1 MLYKVFDILNSFCQ
15 SILFVWISNNI
26 AEKENKNTRNKSYLL
41 VALIFAIINIFTYIP
56 MSSPLANFI
65 MVTLVLALIVIFY
78 RKKVSDAFWGFGLAY
93 AIITT
98 LSYFLVTFYQHF
110 FTKLNLGIPQDVE
123 AIIFIYIPAFISYI
137 FIYKYRK
144 NLFEVVISLKAYKI
158 SIIVILLID
167 YAFIFI
173 DTLRIEWTI
182 ESMGITFKFLLYF
195 VSLIAFI
202 FSLIYFAKIN
212 SKTREVEL
220 LNAELNDKIIELKKI
235 KHDYGS
241 EISSLYG
248 LYQLGRYD
256 RMGELLKGIVE
267 RYQNTSSVINLNVQ
281 ANPMVT
287 SILNNALSKG
297 INIVA
302 FDNADY
308 ENLSISDSELLKL
321 LSNIINNAIDVLL
334 NIQNATIKYNSYN
347 SYDGIIVN
355 IENNG
360 PEIPKENREKI
371 FKAGFST
378 KSDVDGERGYGLSIV
393 RDVINKAGGEI
404 VLRSTKSW
412 TEFSIKIPYKRC

>member
-1 MLYKVFDILNSFCQ
+1 MLYKAFDIFNSFCQ
-15 SILFVWISNNI
+15 SILFVWITNNI
-26 AEKENKNTRNKSYLL
+26 AEKENKNTRIKSYIL
-41 VALIFAIINIFTYIP
+41 VSLIFAIINIFTYVP
-56 MSSPLANFI
+56 MSTPLANFI
-65 MVTLVLALIVIFY
+65 MVTIVLALIIIFY
-78 RKKVSDAFWGFGLAY
+78 RKKISDALWGFGLAY

-110 FTKLNLGIPQDVE
+110 FIKLSLAIQPDVE
-123 AIIFIYIPAFISYI
+123 AILFIYIPAFISYI
-137 FIYKYRK
+137 FIYKFRK
-144 NLFEVVISLKAYKI
+144 YIFDVVIALKAYK
-158 SIIVILLID
+158 SSVIIILLID
-167 YAFIFI
+167 YAFIFL

-195 VSLIAFI
+195 VSLVVFI
-202 FSLIYFAKIN
+202 FTLIYIAKIN
-212 SKTREVEL
+212 SKTKEVEL
-220 LNAELNDKIIELKKI
+220 LNTELNDKIIELKKI

-248 LYQLGRYD
+248 LYQLERYD

-281 ANPMVT
+281 ASPMVT

-308 ENLSISDSELLKL
+308 DNLCISDSELLKL
-321 LSNIINNAIDVLL
+321 LSNIVNNAIDVLVNL
-334 NIQNATIKYNSYN
+334 QNATIKYNSYN

-378 KSDVDGERGYGLSIV
+378 KSYVDGERGYGLSIV
-393 RDVINKAGGEI
+393 KDVINKAGGEV

-412 TEFSIKIPYKRC
+412 TEFSIKIPYKRW